1 MPYASA
7 AGSGAA
13 GNGAEQP
20 KNRYYNDNMVVCFAN
35 GIQYDQL
42 AEELDKKGSMVLA
55 VCDWASKS

>member
-20 KNRYYNDNMVVCFAN
+20 KDIYYNDNMVVCFAN
-35 GIQYDQL
+35 GIQYN
-42 AEELDKKGSMVLA
+42 
-55 VCDWASKS
+55 